1 MLSPAPV
8 LVRISHTIDRRS
20 IRVGCCR
27 CSASFDPSNPTTYSV
42 RNLQSS
48 SHRTIIPIAQY
59 TFAFTIPQC
68 YDQPYTLHSEYCV
81 YFIVQIQ
88 YNVVFV
94 VVVLVDDDAV
104 LSLSLCVCVCVPHL
118 RPRVAGGVA
127 LAAAAAALRTNA
139 NRCACF
145 SLPIFL
151 TALRSSRYSTVS
163 NCQSL
168 SRWYWCNVTHTHTHT
183 HTHTYIVVTWN
194 ANVPVAFEVKL
205 YILINTQ
212 YRHEYCH
219 PCLTHSHSHS
229 HWLMAV
235 P

>member
-104 LSLSLCVCVCVPHL
+104 LSLSLSLCVCVC
-118 RPRVAGGVA
+118 ASF
-127 LAAAAAALRTNA
+127 AAT
-139 NRCACF
+139 
-145 SLPIFL
+145 
-151 TALRSSRYSTVS
+151 SSRRCGIGSSSSRLTDQ
-163 NCQSL
+163 CQPLRMLFVANLLDCFEVFALFNSIQL
-168 SRWYWCNVTHTHTHT
+168 SVFITLVLVQCHTHTHTHT
-183 HTHTYIVVTWN
+183 HTHIHSCNLECECSSCVRGEVVHPN
-194 ANVPVAFEVKL
+194 
-205 YILINTQ
+205 Q
-212 YRHEYCH
+212 Y
-219 PCLTHSHSHS
+219 TISS
-229 HWLMAV
+229 
-235 P
+235 